1 MCGFWPLGAVRAA
14 AAFALVS
21 STHVHAADWG
31 DQRDQDRTLLATT
44 AVMLAAD
51 WGQTRDIA
59 AHPERF
65 KEVNPILGPRPS
77 TRRVDAYFGGAILGT
92 VGLTYVLPPQTR
104 RLWLGGL
111 ITLEV
116 MVVLRNNSLQVG
128 TTY

>member
-1 MCGFWPLGAVRAA
+1 VCGFWPLGAVRAA
-14 AAFALVS
+14 AVFAIAS
-21 STHVHAADWG
+21 STCVHAADWG
-31 DQRDQDRTLLATT
+31 DQREQDRTLLATT

-65 KEVNPILGPRPS
+65 REVNPVLGRHPS
-77 TRRVDAYFGGAILGT
+77 TRRVDAYFTGAIIGT

-104 RLWLGGL
+104 RLWLGGVT
-111 ITLEV
+111 TLEV